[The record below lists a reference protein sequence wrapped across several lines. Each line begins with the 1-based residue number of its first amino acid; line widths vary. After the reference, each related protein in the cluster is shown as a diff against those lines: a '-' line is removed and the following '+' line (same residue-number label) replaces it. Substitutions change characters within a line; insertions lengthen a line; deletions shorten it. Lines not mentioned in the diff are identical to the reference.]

1 LQAFDTSVPF
11 LPQLEELASVCEF
24 RLKPPNLTFFVSLDL
39 VAKLDPLF
47 SLKKLPIL
55 IKQLLVQPG
64 VQCLEL
70 YRLLL

>member
-1 LQAFDTSVPF
+1 M
-11 LPQLEELASVCEF
+11 
-24 RLKPPNLTFFVSLDL
+24 FFVSLDL

>member
-1 LQAFDTSVPF
+1 LQALDTSVPF
-11 LPQLEELASVCEF
+11 LPQLEELASVREF
-24 RLKPPNLTFFVSLDL
+24 RLKPPNLMFFVSLDL

-47 SLKKLPIL
+47 SLKKLPIF